1 MDLSY
6 PVQVRAR
13 LDEPLSRWLWLV
25 KWLLAIPHYIVLFF
39 LWIAF
44 AAVTIIAFF
53 AILVTGRYPRGLFGF
68 NLGVLRWSWRV
79 GYYTY
84 SALGTDR
91 YPPFSLDEHP
101 DYPATLD
108 IAYPGRLS
116 RGLVLVKWWLLAIPQ
131 YAIGFVLAGG
141 AGYAVSGAS
150 GSTWQADYF
159 YGGLIGLLV
168 FFAAITL
175 LFADRYPRG
184 LYDFIIGMNRWVLR
198 VVAYAALMTDAY
210 PPFRLDQ
217 GGADV
222 PAPAPDDLAPAP
234 VASAPAPAAPVS

>member
-1 MDLSY
+1 
-6 PVQVRAR
+6 
-13 LDEPLSRWLWLV
+13 
-25 KWLLAIPHYIVLFF
+25 
-39 LWIAF
+39 
-44 AAVTIIAFF
+44 
-53 AILVTGRYPRGLFGF
+53 
-68 NLGVLRWSWRV
+68 VLRWSWRV

-108 IAYPGRLS
+108 IAYPQRLS

-131 YAIGFVLAGG
+131 YAIVFVLAGG

-150 GSTWQADYF
+150 GSTRQADYF

-168 FFAAITL
+168 VFAAITL
-175 LFADRYPRG
+175 LFAGRYPRG
-184 LYDFIIGMNRWVLR
+184 LYDFVIGMNRWVLR
-198 VVAYAALMTDAY
+198 VIAYAALMTDAY

-234 VASAPAPAAPVS
+234 ATSAQAPAAPVS

>member
-1 MDLSY
+1 MDQSY

-44 AAVTIIAFF
+44 AVVTVIAFF
-53 AILVTGRYPRGLFGF
+53 AILFTARYPRSLFGF

-79 GYYTY
+79 GYYSY

-91 YPPFSLDEHP
+91 YPPFSLGQEP
-101 DYPATLD
+101 GYPATLD

-131 YAIGFVLAGG
+131 YIVVAVFAGG
-141 AGYAVSGAS
+141 AYSATAAS
-150 GSTWQADYF
+150 GNTWQADVLS
-159 YGGLIGLLV
+159 GGLIGLLV
-168 FFAAITL
+168 LFAAIML
-175 LFADRYPRG
+175 LFAGRYPRG
-184 LYDFIIGMNRWVLR
+184 LYDFVVGMNRWVLR
-198 VVAYAALMTDAY
+198 VTAYAALMTDAY

-217 GGADV
+217 GGAGM
-222 PAPAPDDLAPAP
+222 PASGPDDLTPASS
-234 VASAPAPAAPVS
+234 ASAPVPAAPVS

>member
-1 MDLSY
+1 MNQSY

-25 KWLLAIPHYIVLFF
+25 KWLLAIPHYIVLFL

-91 YPPFSLDEHP
+91 YPPFSLGQEP

-131 YAIGFVLAGG
+131 YAILFVLAGG
-141 AGYAVSGAS
+141 SGYAVSGAS
-150 GSTWQADYF
+150 GNTWQADYF

-168 FFAAITL
+168 VFAAIAL

-217 GGADV
+217 GGAGA
-222 PAPAPDDLAPAP
+222 PAPAPDDLAPASASAASFPAGP
-234 VASAPAPAAPVS
+234 VA